1 MQSGQSN
8 RRDSNLQKSGGA
20 PALPVRPT
28 AFRKK
33 GDSEA
38 KPTPGRVARGSDHEH
53 LPKMSSFDEKKKS
66 MAFPVDSKVVQMT
79 QIADAPEEERFVQ
92 QGSMRSIDIK
102 LKPTNRDDLSRSRS
116 QMGERGLSRADERAV
131 APKSSFYQGS
141 QVTPAVP
148 HKPSPFASTAP
159 ELPES
164 ITQTGTS
171 RRVTETNRPMETR
184 RNQDYDHSIVS
195 INSGGM
201 SNVNTDA
208 ASRRRFS
215 VVKLINTHSEGDE
228 EFFEGTLIRGRKN
241 GFCRVLYSTSIYK
254 EGFFVNG
261 VLEGEGIIKFP
272 HGITLQGIFKNN
284 LLHSNVLLTVD
295 NTTYPIDYV
304 HGEFHND
311 KLFCSDKNVL
321 VVTLHSCKDIR
332 EYTGPVRVYFR
343 NGHRLEAV
351 YERGVVSQTVN
362 AVLYD
367 KFNSP
372 SHGTI
377 KHGINFEEN
386 GMAIFTTND
395 NNEEFMIQFRGEG
408 TVTRKKKRNTL
419 ITNLK

>member
-1 MQSGQSN
+1 MQSSQTN
-8 RRDSNLQKSGGA
+8 RRDSNLQKSGGG
-20 PALPVRPT
+20 PILPVRTT
-28 AFRKK
+28 AFKKK
-33 GDSEA
+33 GDSEI
-38 KPTPGRVARGSDHEH
+38 KPTPLRTARGSDHEH

-79 QIADAPEEERFVQ
+79 QIADAPEEEKCLQ

-116 QMGERGLSRADERAV
+116 QLGERGHSRADERAT

-141 QVTPAVP
+141 QVTPTALI
-148 HKPSPFASTAP
+148 KPSPFASATS
-159 ELPES
+159 ETPES
-164 ITQTGTS
+164 ITQTGQS
-171 RRVTETNRPMETR
+171 RRVTEINRPMETR
-184 RNQDYDHSIVS
+184 RNQDYDHSVVS

-201 SNVNTDA
+201 SNANPEAVN
-208 ASRRRFS
+208 RRRFS

-261 VLEGEGIIKFP
+261 VLEGEAIIKFP

-284 LLHSNVLLTVD
+284 FLHSNVLLTVD

-304 HGEFHND
+304 QGEFHND
-311 KLFCSDKNVL
+311 KLFSSDKNVL
-321 VVTLHSCKDIR
+321 LVTVDSCKDIR
-332 EYTGPVRVYFR
+332 DYTGTVRIYFR

-351 YERGVVSQTVN
+351 YEKGVVSQTAG
-362 AVLYD
+362 AVLFD

-372 SHGTI
+372 VHGTI

-395 NNEEFMIQFRGEG
+395 NYEEYMIQFRGEG
-408 TVTRKKKRNTL
+408 SVTRKKKRNTL